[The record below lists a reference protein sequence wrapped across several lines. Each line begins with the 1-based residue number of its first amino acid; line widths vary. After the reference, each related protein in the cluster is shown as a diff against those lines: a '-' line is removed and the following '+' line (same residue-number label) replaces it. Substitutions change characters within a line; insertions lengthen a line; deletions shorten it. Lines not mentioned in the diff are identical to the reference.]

1 MVITTQSP
9 PGYSTS
15 SSFTTY
21 VTYHMH
27 SVVKISIYIIKKLE
41 KSTGYGIINKII
53 KISQIYTRKKIPI
66 SLSKIGKILL
76 GNKTLAIKEKHRL
89 CML

>member
-1 MVITTQSP
+1 MVVTTQSP

-27 SVVKISIYIIKKLE
+27 SIVKILISKKE
-41 KSTGYGIINKII
+41 K
-53 KISQIYTRKKIPI
+53 RKKALVIA
-66 SLSKIGKILL
+66 LSKK
-76 GNKTLAIKEKHRL
+76 
-89 CML
+89 

>member
-1 MVITTQSP
+1 
-9 PGYSTS
+9 
-15 SSFTTY
+15 
-21 VTYHMH
+21 MH

-89 CML
+89 CMLWHGMEMGIHVMSYHGHAFQP